1 MNKDDSRDELS
12 KANRRRAATSSSCSR
27 FRERPGGV
35 AARRRSGSLFAS
47 DLAVSLLSR
56 RSQLERPYGVA
67 PERRCKVALVPP
79 SDGDASDIGV
89 LLWPSRSKRVSQ
101 RLHSFAPV
109 RSLPCT
115 ARPMITFITSFELQ
129 MHPNVSKNSMWYSNT

>member
-1 MNKDDSRDELS
+1 MALPRIYRLDSQAFCRVSGIKQRL
-12 KANRRRAATSSSCSR
+12 AATGYYRSLQASGATWR
-27 FRERPGGV
+27 G
-35 AARRRSGSLFAS
+35 RSGHVAPGDGDAS

-56 RSQLERPYGVA
+56 RSE
-67 PERRCKVALVPP
+67 
-79 SDGDASDIGV
+79 
-89 LLWPSRSKRVSQ
+89 RVSQ
-101 RLHSFAPV
+101 RLHGVAPV